1 MMITQIKIDFV
12 YSVMVRYNNI
22 KMSELIGEINSSLN
36 TKTLTIEELQ
46 SLEKKL
52 IEEYNNVTQEYRR
65 LFQRI
70 QNESRRKRQETI
82 MNCEHNYIRYAEYH
96 NERYFECD
104 KCGHEKY

>member
-1 MMITQIKIDFV
+1 
-12 YSVMVRYNNI
+12 MVRDNNI
-22 KMSELIGEINSSLN
+22 KMSELIREINSSLN

-70 QNESRRKRQETI
+70 QNETTRKREEII

>member
-1 MMITQIKIDFV
+1 
-12 YSVMVRYNNI
+12 MVRDNNI
-22 KMSELIGEINSSLN
+22 KMSELIREINSSLN

-52 IEEYNNVTQEYRR
+52 IEEYNNATQEYRR

-70 QNESRRKRQETI
+70 QNETSIKREEII
-82 MNCEHNYIRYAEYH
+82 MNCEHNYIRYTEYH